1 MPDVLTV
8 DLHPFFRNDRDIDKA
23 VREAV
28 FRGAREKV
36 KLVEI
41 ITGKGSGQ
49 LKRRILAI
57 LNQPH
62 LKKLYRSVEA
72 DPGNDGR
79 VLIRF

>member
-1 MPDVLTV
+1 MPDTLTV
-8 DLHPFFRNDRDIDKA
+8 DLHPVFRNDRDIDKA
-23 VREAV
+23 VRDAV
-28 FRGAREKV
+28 FRGAQQNYKA
-36 KLVEI
+36 VEI

-49 LKRRILAI
+49 LKRRILAT
-57 LNQPH
+57 LNAPH